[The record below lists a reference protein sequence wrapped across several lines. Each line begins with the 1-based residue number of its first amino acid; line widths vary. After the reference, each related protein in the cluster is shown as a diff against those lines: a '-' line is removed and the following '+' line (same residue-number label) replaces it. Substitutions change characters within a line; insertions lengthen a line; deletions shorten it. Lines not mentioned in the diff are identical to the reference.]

1 MNTIICMPEEL
12 YLMIPDGQRDITSSG
27 NARFSHD
34 STVNIR
40 WHHYKDKQ
48 HQQPASNSMYRIW
61 YNQWSPF
68 HAFLGYTSHGYF
80 TQPYRL
86 TTSSRLSEGRN
97 PWTLSFFRS
106 LHLSARFS
114 SSSTGCRSRFAR
126 AKVLQCCKF
135 GITQPVQIILIGV
148 CTILVDWMLLR
159 FGCAVPTVSPAV
171 HLQPILW
178 IWPGSERLRVLS
190 PPC

>member
-34 STVNIR
+34 STVNIW

-48 HQQPASNSMYRIW
+48 RQQPSSNSMYRIW
-61 YNQWSPF
+61 YNQSSPF

-86 TTSSRLSEGRN
+86 TTFSRLSEGRN

-106 LHLSARFS
+106 LHLSALFS

-178 IWPGSERLRVLS
+178 TELYLVYFGSV
-190 PPC
+190 